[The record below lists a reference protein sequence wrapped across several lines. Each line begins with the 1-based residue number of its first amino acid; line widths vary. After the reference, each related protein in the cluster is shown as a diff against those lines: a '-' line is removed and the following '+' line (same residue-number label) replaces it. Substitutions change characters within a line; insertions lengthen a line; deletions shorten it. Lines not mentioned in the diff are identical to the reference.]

1 MHLTLAALL
10 LPLASI
16 TKTLLLPFVIAAG
29 ILALLVLGAIAGAI
43 AIAILAFFAMIGRV
57 LFGRDL
63 RPRWLRR
70 GRGARA

>member
-1 MHLTLAALL
+1 MLLALAVL
-10 LPLASI
+10 LPLASLL
-16 TKTLLLPFVIAAG
+16 KTLLLPVFIAVA

-43 AIAILAFFAMIGRV
+43 AIGVLALFAMIGRV

-70 GRGARA
+70 DRGASA